1 LNDWVSR
8 SALAEVIDRTQW
20 IDTHEHLV
28 EEQRRLG
35 AEPYVFTGVWGA
47 PVCIPGDWTALLAHY
62 AVDDL
67 VSAGL
72 APKAAQDL
80 LWDAAEP
87 LEKWDT
93 VEAALT
99 AARNTGFVRAVDL
112 ATERLFGRRLARDT
126 CEDIDAACRALRA
139 PGWYARVLT
148 QAGVDRCQVNSLEDD
163 PFCESDQPALL
174 EQDLSLY
181 PLASGNAPAAERRS
195 GIAVGG
201 LDDYLDVVEWCF
213 ERFAPHAVAVKLAWA
228 YFRPLAVS
236 APGAPPR
243 AAFARIRR
251 GESDLDD
258 RRAVEDFLLGRCIEL
273 ATEHGLPLKLHLGHL
288 AGTSRPELRWVPRH
302 VADVVPLVHGHPR
315 TRFVLMHAGWPQQ
328 EQLLSVA
335 KHFPN
340 VVVDLCWAW
349 SLAPR
354 STTDFVQ
361 RFLTTVPASKLLC
374 FGGDSMVVE
383 TVVGHAELA
392 RRGLEAALGGL
403 VRDDWLT
410 LDAALD
416 LVPPLMRGNAL
427 RIFG

>member
-1 LNDWVSR
+1 VSR
-8 SALAEVIDRTQW
+8 TSLAAAIDRTPW

-28 EEQRRLG
+28 EERGRLG
-35 AEPYVFTGVWGA
+35 SEPYVFSDVWGGG
-47 PVCIPGDWTALLAHY
+47 VCIAGDWTALLGHY

-72 APKAAQDL
+72 PSAVSHGFI
-80 LWDAAEP
+80 WDSGEP
-87 LEKWDT
+87 LQKWDI
-93 VEAALT
+93 VESALT
-99 AARNTGFVRAVDL
+99 AARNTGFLRAVDL

-126 CEDIDAACRALRA
+126 CEEIDAACRALRS
-139 PGWYARVLT
+139 PGWYTRVLT
-148 QAGVDRCQVNSLEDD
+148 QAGVERCQVNSLESD
-163 PFCESDQPALL
+163 PFCETDQPALL
-174 EQDLSLY
+174 EQDLALY
-181 PLASGNAPAAERRS
+181 PLVAGSAPAVERRS
-195 GIAVGG
+195 GIDVGG
-201 LDDYLDVVEWCF
+201 LDDYLDVIEWCF
-213 ERFAPHAVAVKLAWA
+213 ERFAPSAVAVKLAWA

-236 APGAPPR
+236 EPGAPPR
-243 AAFARIRR
+243 AAFARLRR
-251 GESDLDD
+251 GESDLTD
-258 RRAVEDFLLGRCIEL
+258 RRAVEDFLLARCIEL
-273 ATEHGLPLKLHLGHL
+273 ATEHHLPFKLHLGHL
-288 AGTSRPELRWVPRH
+288 AGTSRPELRWVPHH

-315 TRFVLMHAGWPQQ
+315 TTFVLMHTGWPQQ

-361 RFLTTVPASKLLC
+361 RFLTTVPANKLLC

-383 TVVGHAELA
+383 TIVGHAELA

-403 VRDDWLT
+403 VGSDWLT
-410 LDAALD
+410 LEGALD
-416 LVPPLMRGNAL
+416 LVPQLMRGNAL